1 MKKNGFT
8 LIELLV
14 VVAIIGILAAV
25 GVVAYNGYTGATKNS
40 VIKSNHYKVIEII
53 KADIALCY
61 LKGGSNAKLDIYERS
76 GGKTF
81 KVRKVRCK
89 NYFFQINQVHFLA
102 LGLRDPIIKDYTPSS
117 WTRNGTV
124 LPNDYSAVWTGKL
137 MKTKW
142 YPAYWVGKTYLLR
155 ERSGGNIDKLKIQTY
170 LIDETTLLV
179 EYIEI
184 PFF

>member
-1 MKKNGFT
+1 
-8 LIELLV
+8 
-14 VVAIIGILAAV
+14 
-25 GVVAYNGYTGATKNS
+25 
-40 VIKSNHYKVIEII
+40 
-53 KADIALCY
+53 
-61 LKGGSNAKLDIYERS
+61 
-76 GGKTF
+76 
-81 KVRKVRCK
+81 
-89 NYFFQINQVHFLA
+89 
-102 LGLRDPIIKDYTPSS
+102 
-117 WTRNGTV
+117 
-124 LPNDYSAVWTGKL
+124 

>member
-1 MKKNGFT
+1 MNRKAFT

-25 GVVAYNGYTGATKNS
+25 GVVAYNGYTSATKNS
-40 VIKSNHYKVIEII
+40 VIKSNHYKVIDII

-61 LKGGSNAKLDIYERS
+61 LKGGSNAQLDIYERS

-81 KVRKVRCK
+81 KVRKVKCK
-89 NYFFQINQVHFLA
+89 SYFFQINQVHFLA
-102 LGLRDPIIKDYTPSS
+102 LGLRDPIIEDYTPSS